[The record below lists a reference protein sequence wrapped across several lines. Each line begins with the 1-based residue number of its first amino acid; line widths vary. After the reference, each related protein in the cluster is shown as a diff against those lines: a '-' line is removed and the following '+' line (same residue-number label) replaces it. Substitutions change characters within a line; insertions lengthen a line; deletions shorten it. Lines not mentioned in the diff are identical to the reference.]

1 MNKLKFHQILQQY
14 IKESSYSIKR
24 IAELTHI
31 ERSMI
36 QHYISGNRF
45 PSSYANIEKITN
57 ILLLS
62 DSQKNLLK
70 STYNI
75 EKIGYK
81 KYERLQLIKEI
92 IENIYYSKEITNYD
106 YNLLYS
112 FEKINKFADNYE
124 DLKIMIRYIIDQA
137 KHSSSSTLNAYL
149 PSNQAIYHILATNLQ
164 ASTPLSMKMLINL
177 ENSQDRELSSIKQF
191 KNLLPIIFLDNTDLR
206 YLYSNL
212 SFCQD
217 NTFSYPYYL
226 GSDSYGLL
234 INSTLTSAILIDN
247 DINNYL
253 FHQFDHT
260 FNQSEPLYQKMSD
273 LNNIINCYQDAYK
286 PSMQLQESYSFM
298 SEPCIIPA
306 LDLDLV
312 QRMYTGPQEMSKYV
326 ENFILLQKNNMLTA
340 LKNKAELSF
349 YLTKSGLE
357 SFYRHGRVTDIPSVF
372 YTPIL
377 PKDVMLILQ
386 RIVNLA
392 KSYPNYK
399 IYLIDEKKF
408 NFPAKLTINFN
419 NTNFVG
425 LLVGGKSDD
434 STITI
439 AILEPILKNEFISL
453 KELIDIEESC
463 YSQEYTLSYLQSF
476 IQTHSTNLTK

>member
-14 IKESSYSIKR
+14 IKESSYSIKK

-45 PSSYANIEKITN
+45 PSSYTN
-57 ILLLS
+57 IDKIANVLTLS
-62 DSQKNLLK
+62 DNQKNLLK
-70 STYNI
+70 NTYNI
-75 EKIGYK
+75 EKIGYA

-92 IENIYYSKEITNYD
+92 IENINYSKEITNCD
-106 YNLLYS
+106 YNLRYS
-112 FEKINKFADNYE
+112 FKKINKFADNYE

-137 KHSSSSTLNAYL
+137 RNSSSATLNVYL
-149 PSNQAIYHILATNLQ
+149 PVDQAIYHILTTNLQ
-164 ASTPLSMKMLINL
+164 ASVPLSMRMLINL
-177 ENSQDRELSSIKQF
+177 ENSQDKELSYIKHF
-191 KNLLPIIFLDNTDLR
+191 KELMQIIFLDNTDIR
-206 YLYSNL
+206 YLYNNL

-217 NTFSYPYYL
+217 NTFSYPYYI
-226 GSDSYGLL
+226 GSDNYSLL

-247 DINNYL
+247 HINNYL
-253 FHQFDHT
+253 FDQFNYT
-260 FNQSEPLYQKMSD
+260 FNKSDPLYQKISD
-273 LNNIINCYQDAYK
+273 LTNIINCCQDAYK
-286 PSMQLQESYSFM
+286 PSTQLQKSYSFM
-298 SEPCIIPA
+298 YEPCIIPA

-312 QRMYTGPQEMSKYV
+312 RKIYIGPQELNKYV
-326 ENFILLQKNNMLTA
+326 ESFVLSQKDNMLTA

-349 YLTKSGLE
+349 YFTKSGLE
-357 SFYRHGRVTDIPSVF
+357 SFYLYGRVSDIPSIF
-372 YTPIL
+372 YNPIS
-377 PKDVMLILQ
+377 PKDVILILQ
-386 RIVNLA
+386 RIINLT

-399 IYLIDEKKF
+399 LYLINEEKF

-425 LLVGGKSDD
+425 LLIGGKNND
-434 STITI
+434 STINI
-439 AILEPILKNEFISL
+439 GILEPTLKNEFISL
-453 KELIDIEESC
+453 KELIEIEESY